1 MLVCMAVSFAQLPD
15 GSVAPNFV
23 ATDLNGK
30 VWNLHQVLEE
40 DKIVVLFFTTTWCL
54 PCWSY
59 QKSEALQDLYELYG
73 PNGSQE
79 LEVFFVES
87 DPATNAFCLYGNAGC
102 NNFTFG
108 DWTAGVTY
116 PMINNY
122 TIAQD
127 YEVGYYPTLYV
138 ICPNKKLFKVD
149 QLNTDELWQKAQS
162 CPVAYG
168 NNNAGLFNYDPGP
181 PYRELCLAQLF
192 KPAVHLVNLGT
203 DSLRSAALE
212 LRWNST
218 PLQTIQWNGALGT
231 YGEQLIAFDSFYR
244 AGTGT
249 LEVQLSKVNNKPDDQ
264 PANNFASADFTA
276 STAFKSHAVLLKLR
290 TDQFGGELYWDIRD
304 DQDQVLAWG
313 GNQTVGPNGG
323 GQFPLGAPPDP
334 NAYGNEVFVKDTIF
348 LPEDGCYT
356 LHVVDGFGDGIC
368 CKYGNGYLRLF
379 DLEAQQTP
387 LINIS
392 SFETDVYKRFSAQVP
407 VTAVYAEQPDMPLR
421 CYPNPVYDKLYILLP
436 GEKTKPYAIHVYN
449 SMGSRMMNKTVFA
462 GTTDALDVGL
472 LPNGWYV
479 LQVMDD
485 SGRPVG
491 IHRFYKTER

>member
-1 MLVCMAVSFAQLPD
+1 MLLCLAVAVAQLPD

-30 VWNLHQVLEE
+30 EWNLHQVLEE

-79 LEVFFVES
+79 LEVFFIES

-116 PMINNY
+116 PMINNF

-127 YEVGYYPTLYV
+127 YAVGYYPILYV
-138 ICPNKKLFKVD
+138 ICPNKKLFKVGP
-149 QLNTDELWQKAQS
+149 LKADELWQKAQS

-168 NNNAGLFNYDPGP
+168 NNNAGLFHYDPGP

-192 KPAVHLVNLGT
+192 KPVVHMVNLGT

-218 PLQTIQWNGALGT
+218 LLQTIQWSGALGT
-231 YGEQLIAFDSFYR
+231 YGEQPIAFDSFYR
-244 AGTGT
+244 SGAGV
-249 LEVQLSKVNNKPDDQ
+249 LEVQLLNVNNKPDDQ
-264 PANNFASADFTA
+264 PVNNNASAVFTA
-276 STAFKSHAVLLKLR
+276 PTAFKSHAVLLKLR
-290 TDQFGGELYWDIRD
+290 TDQFGGELYWDVRD
-304 DQDQVLAWG
+304 DQNQVLASG

-348 LPEDGCYT
+348 LPDDGCYT

-392 SFETDVYKRFSAQVP
+392 SFETDVYKHFSAQIP
-407 VTAVYAEQPDMPLR
+407 VTAVHPEQPDMPMR
-421 CYPNPVYDKLYILLP
+421 CYPNPVYDKLYISLP
-436 GEKTKPYAIHVYN
+436 GEKTKPYALNVYN
-449 SMGSRMMNKTVFA
+449 SMGSRLIHQAVFV
-462 GTTDALDVGL
+462 GTTDALDVGW

-491 IHRFYKTER
+491 IHRFNKIAR

>member
-1 MLVCMAVSFAQLPD
+1 
-15 GSVAPNFV
+15 
-23 ATDLNGK
+23 
-30 VWNLHQVLEE
+30 
-40 DKIVVLFFTTTWCL
+40 
-54 PCWSY
+54 
-59 QKSEALQDLYELYG
+59 
-73 PNGSQE
+73 
-79 LEVFFVES
+79 
-87 DPATNAFCLYGNAGC
+87 
-102 NNFTFG
+102 
-108 DWTAGVTY
+108 
-116 PMINNY
+116 MINNF

-127 YEVGYYPTLYV
+127 YEIGYYPTLYV

-149 QLNTDELWQKAQS
+149 QLNADELWQKAQS

-192 KPAVHLVNLGT
+192 KPVVNLVNLGA

-249 LEVQLSKVNNKPDDQ
+249 LEVQLSQVNNKPDDQ
-264 PANNFASADFTA
+264 PANNVASVDFTA

-290 TDQFGGELYWDIRD
+290 TDQFGGELYWDVRD

-323 GQFPLGAPPDP
+323 GLFPLGAPPDP
-334 NAYGNEVFVKDTIF
+334 NAYGNDVFVKDTIF

-387 LINIS
+387 LISIS
-392 SFETDVYKRFSAQVP
+392 SFETDVFKRFSAQKP
-407 VTAVYAEQPDMPLR
+407 VTAVNMGQAALPFR
-421 CYPNPVYDKLYILLP
+421 CYPNPVQDKLNILFP
-436 GEKTKPYAIHVYN
+436 GDVARPYALHVYN
-449 SMGSRMMNKTVFA
+449 AMGSHLLNQTLFA
-462 GTTDALDVGL
+462 GATGTLDVEF
-472 LPNGWYV
+472 LPDGWYI
-479 LQVMDD
+479 LQVLDD
-485 SGRPVG
+485 AGRSVG
-491 IHRFYKTER
+491 MHRFCKTGW